1 MKRIYT
7 VDLTVPGVP
16 DGQPL
21 PILTKKLTH
30 DVLDDLA
37 STNGW
42 VQEKLEGM
50 TIDER
55 GNVYVITDNDGL
67 KDNTGETF
75 FANLGR
81 VLR

>member
-1 MKRIYT
+1 MKRI
-7 VDLTVPGVP
+7 
-16 DGQPL
+16 
-21 PILTKKLTH
+21 
-30 DVLDDLA
+30 
-37 STNGW
+37 GW

-67 KDNTGETF
+67 KDNTGETY